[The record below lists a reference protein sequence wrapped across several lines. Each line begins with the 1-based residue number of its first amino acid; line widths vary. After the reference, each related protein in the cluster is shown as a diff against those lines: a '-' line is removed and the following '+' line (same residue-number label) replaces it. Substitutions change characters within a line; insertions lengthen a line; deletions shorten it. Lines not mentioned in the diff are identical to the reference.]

1 MLDKSELEEEELV
14 VYYSCTSGM
23 CMDRE
28 DVVRTLKDLEF
39 NKIEVNEDQ
48 RWVKVALVE
57 L

>member
-48 RWVKVALVE
+48 RWVKVAL
-57 L
+57 